1 MRSMARLGS
10 RCALGAA
17 LLVSLLAA
25 SSAIAQSES
34 HRPRIGLVLG
44 GGGARGAA
52 HIGVIRVLEQR
63 HIPVDCVAGT
73 SMGAL
78 IGAAYASGMTADE
91 IDKLVSGINW
101 SEAFGGA
108 GTRDLQPVYLKTGN
122 TTYSNRLEFGLN
134 KNGLLAPGGLVA
146 SQQIDS
152 LLRTIVSR
160 ARYQESF
167 DDLPIPFRA
176 VATDVGSGEML
187 VLGGGDLSVAMRASM
202 AVPGAFAPVRLDNRV
217 MVDGGLV
224 RNLPVDIAR
233 DMCADV
239 VIASS
244 LVSPEADV
252 EDLQSALAI
261 VGQMIDIL
269 IKNNERAQLAT
280 LRTGDVAVM
289 ISLPNMSSG
298 DFDKVPTAIPLG
310 EDAARSVESQ
320 LARYSLSPEAYAQWR
335 TRIER
340 AAAGEAKTIIVD
352 QVQVEGLTLGNP
364 QVVQQQI
371 RSRAGEPVNEAQI
384 VADAQRIFSR
394 GDYETVDYQVTEA
407 ENGSH
412 TLRFL
417 PVEKPWGPHYLRF
430 DLGLMSATGGD
441 TGFLLR
447 LDHTRPWI
455 NSLGGRWS
463 NALQVG
469 RTALVETSLFQ
480 PLDLDQ
486 RFFLVPELRFSREQ
500 EDVYRGDER
509 VARYEQTAFDGRIE
523 AGAALGNWGDLRV
536 GLRGAQTDFTA
547 ETGAAL
553 LPEFNNVQSLGYS
566 STFRFDTRDSPFVP
580 TRGSYAHIDF
590 YSAEDALGSDDSYQR
605 AELFAQHV
613 RQFRGDLIYFELQGG
628 TDFDGDAPAYDLFT
642 LGGAQSLA
650 GFQEDELRGH
660 EYAYGRI
667 AYLKKVTDLQTLL
680 GQALY
685 AGLSV
690 EAGNMFDRLDGT
702 ESSGAIFGSTLFFG
716 GRTPLGPLVIS
727 FGYSEGGHKAA
738 YLQLGRPLKER

>member
-1 MRSMARLGS
+1 MRSAAHLES
-10 RCALGAA
+10 RRGLAAA
-17 LLVSLLAA
+17 LLFAVFAVSPAM
-25 SSAIAQSES
+25 AQSEAQ
-34 HRPRIGLVLG
+34 RPRIGLVLG

-52 HIGVIRVLEQR
+52 HIGVIRVLEQKR
-63 HIPVDCVAGT
+63 IPVDCVAGT

-78 IGAAYASGMTADE
+78 VGAAYASGMSADE

-101 SEAFGGA
+101 SETFGTA
-108 GTRDLQPVYLKTGN
+108 GTRDMQPVHLKTGN
-122 TTYSNRLEFGLN
+122 TTYSNRLELGLK

-202 AVPGAFAPVRLDNRV
+202 AVPGAFAPVRVDNRV

-233 DMCADV
+233 DLCADV

-244 LVSPEADV
+244 LVSPEPDV
-252 EDLQSALAI
+252 EKLQSALAI
-261 VGQMIDIL
+261 FGQMIDIL

-280 LRTGDVAVM
+280 LRAGDVPVM
-289 ISLPNMSSG
+289 ISLPDMTSG
-298 DFDKVPTAIPLG
+298 DFDKVPTAIPIG
-310 EDAARSVESQ
+310 ENAARSVESQ
-320 LARYSLSPEAYAQWR
+320 LVRYSLSPEAYAQWR

-340 AAAGEAKTIIVD
+340 AAAGEPRTIIVND
-352 QVQVEGLTLGNP
+352 VRVEGLKLANP
-364 QVVQQQI
+364 QIVQRQI
-371 RSRAGEPVNEAQI
+371 RSRAGEPVNETQI

-394 GDYETVDYQVTEA
+394 GDYETVDYQVTES
-407 ENGSH
+407 ETGH
-412 TLRFL
+412 TLSFL

-430 DLGLMSATGGD
+430 DLGLMSSTGGD

-463 NALQVG
+463 NALQIG

-486 RFFLVPELRFSREQ
+486 RFFVAPELRVSREQ
-500 EDVYRGDER
+500 EDVYRADDR
-509 VARYEQTAFDGRIE
+509 VARYEQTAFEGRLE
-523 AGAALGNWGDLRV
+523 AGASLGNWGELRL

-547 ETGAAL
+547 ETGDPL
-553 LPEFNNVQSLGYS
+553 LPEFRNVQSIGHTA
-566 STFRFDTRDSPFVP
+566 TFRFDTRDSPFVP
-580 TRGSYAHIDF
+580 TRGGYAHVDF
-590 YSAEDALGSDDSYQR
+590 YSADDALGSDDSYQR
-605 AELFAQHV
+605 AELFAQHI
-613 RQFRGDLIYFELQGG
+613 RQFRGDLIYFELQAG

-650 GFQEDELRGH
+650 GFQQDELRGH

-685 AGLSV
+685 AGMSV

-702 ESSGAIFGSTLFFG
+702 DASGAIFGSSLFFG

>member
-1 MRSMARLGS
+1 MRSAAHLES
-10 RCALGAA
+10 RRGLAAA
-17 LLVSLLAA
+17 LLFAVFAVSPAM
-25 SSAIAQSES
+25 AQSEAQ
-34 HRPRIGLVLG
+34 RPRIGLVLG

-52 HIGVIRVLEQR
+52 HIGVIRVLEQKR
-63 HIPVDCVAGT
+63 IPVDCVAGT

-78 IGAAYASGMTADE
+78 VGAAYASGMSADE

-101 SEAFGGA
+101 SETFGTA
-108 GTRDLQPVYLKTGN
+108 GTRDMQPVHLKTGN
-122 TTYSNRLEFGLN
+122 TTYSNRLELGLK

-202 AVPGAFAPVRLDNRV
+202 AVPGAFAPVRVDNRV

-233 DMCADV
+233 DLCADV

-244 LVSPEADV
+244 LVSPEPDV
-252 EDLQSALAI
+252 EKLQSALAI
-261 VGQMIDIL
+261 FGQMIDIL

-280 LRTGDVAVM
+280 LRAGDVPVM
-289 ISLPNMSSG
+289 ISLPDMTSG
-298 DFDKVPTAIPLG
+298 DFDKVPTAIPIG
-310 EDAARSVESQ
+310 EKAARSVESQ
-320 LARYSLSPEAYAQWR
+320 LVRYSLSPEAYAQWR

-340 AAAGEAKTIIVD
+340 AAAGEPRTIIVND
-352 QVQVEGLTLGNP
+352 VRVEGLKLANP
-364 QVVQQQI
+364 QIVQRQI

-394 GDYETVDYQVTEA
+394 GDYETVDYQVTES
-407 ENGSH
+407 ETGH
-412 TLRFL
+412 TLSFL

-430 DLGLMSATGGD
+430 DLGLMSSTGGD

-463 NALQVG
+463 NALQIG

-486 RFFLVPELRFSREQ
+486 RFFVAPGLRVSREQ
-500 EDVYRGDER
+500 EDVYRGDDR
-509 VARYEQTAFDGRIE
+509 VARYEQTAFEGRLE
-523 AGAALGNWGDLRV
+523 AGASLGNWGELRL

-547 ETGAAL
+547 ETGDPL
-553 LPEFNNVQSLGYS
+553 LPEFRNVQSIGYTA
-566 STFRFDTRDSPFVP
+566 TFRFDTRDSPFVP
-580 TRGSYAHIDF
+580 TRGGYAHVDF
-590 YSAEDALGSDDSYQR
+590 YSADDALGSDDSYQR
-605 AELFAQHV
+605 AELFAQHI
-613 RQFRGDLIYFELQGG
+613 RQFRGDLIYFELQAG

-650 GFQEDELRGH
+650 GFQQDELRGH

-685 AGLSV
+685 AGMSV

-702 ESSGAIFGSTLFFG
+702 DASGAIFGSSLFFG